1 MAAEWLAKRYKI
13 TNDEGATAHP
23 SQTSFTDDRFVS
35 LADDQDDPKQSK
47 TTPRAVAFNV
57 LKGGMGKTMLAKNTA
72 SELAYQGYRVLLV
85 DLDDNGHLSRHLG
98 YTDAYETGFHL
109 GDAMQEKYETTLG
122 DLIYTTEY
130 GFDFMPSASDTK
142 GFHAWLTSDDRES
155 EVHGLK
161 NNLVDPLLEDTYDYI
176 LFDTPANR
184 SIETRN
190 AIIAA
195 GNVIIPLKSGTQL
208 DDALNAT
215 FSRIVKPLN
224 QKTDSQLRV
233 LAIVPNQITDRLDHD
248 RPDRRMLEKLNT
260 IEPFDTKVPNFAR
273 IPDEIWTAIDEG
285 ELQSNPLPG
294 IRESS
299 MLDRDEPVRSL
310 DATNQQLKFFIE
322 LGEIIQQGT
331 VVRQEDIATRIRDQY
346 NNE

>member
-1 MAAEWLAKRYKI
+1 MPAKWLASRYQVTANEGI
-13 TNDEGATAHP
+13 TRDTQ
-23 SQTSFTDDRFVS
+23 QTSFTDDRFVS
-35 LADDQDDPKQSK
+35 LTSNQGEQRHSEV
-47 TTPRAVAFNV
+47 TPRAVAFNV

-72 SELAYQGYRVLLV
+72 MELAYQRHRVLLV

-109 GDAMQEKYETTLG
+109 GDAMQDKYETALE
-122 DLIYTTEY
+122 DLIYTTDY

-142 GFHAWLTSDDRES
+142 GFHAWLTSDERES

-161 NNLVDPLLEDTYDYI
+161 NNLVDPLLEDAYDYI

-195 GNVIIPLKSGTQL
+195 GNIIIPLKSGTQL

-224 QKTDSQLRV
+224 NRTDSQLRV
-233 LAIVPNQITDRLDHD
+233 LAIVPNQVTDRLDHD

-273 IPDEIWTAIDEG
+273 IPSEIWTAIDNG
-285 ELQSNPLPG
+285 ELHSNPLPG

-299 MLDRDEPVRSL
+299 ILDQDKPVRSL
-310 DATNQQLKFFIE
+310 DATNPQLKFFVE
-322 LGEIIQQGT
+322 LAEIIQQGE
-331 VVRQEDIATRIRDQY
+331 VVRQENIATQIRDQY
-346 NNE
+346 